1 MVESIVISNKPP
13 LSLASDYT
21 QLRALGM
28 AYIEHLGSEFW
39 TDYNTHDPGITTLHL
54 LCYAITDLSLRTQL
68 PIEDILTSSLG
79 SQQALREAFLTADM
93 ILPTS
98 PVTELDYRKLL
109 IDVEGVRNAWLLKAE
124 QRVYVNCQTQHLQY
138 ETPLAAISYW
148 TDFAL
153 QGLYDLL
160 IEYDEVCFY
169 EKEANAVEECKK
181 NILKNVKNAY
191 LENRCLG
198 EDIRQIKE
206 VPAQKIMICADVD
219 IENDVNVAEVHA
231 RILFEI
237 QHYLSPPIKRY
248 SLQELQA
255 ILKQSPDQE
264 VPFDVIFE
272 GPLLQN
278 GFILDTDLE
287 AAQLRARVYTSDI
300 INKVMG
306 IELNGKK
313 AVKAIKKIRLNLL
326 IKEEGTPCKDW
337 KPQDPEGVAW
347 CLHIPEGHQ
356 AQLCIEKT
364 ALNFFKNGILVSS
377 TTHENNAYTQFRNL
391 QKEFW
396 EANKRTIEVPLIP
409 VGEVQAVE
417 EYSSIVNDFPQ
428 TYGIGRE
435 GLPASTPLER
445 QAKAKQFKA
454 YLLFFDQ
461 LLANYLAQIKN
472 LSKLFDPASE
482 AGTYFSQK
490 ITDVKEVELLYG
502 NYAQLDDTLA
512 LIIEKWEGYPTNPI
526 RKNRFLDHILAR
538 FAENF
543 SEYAMLSF
551 SLFEDF
557 DGTKILKNKSDFIKN
572 FYQRPSRDG
581 VETSENWHQRSVTYF
596 RNLNHAHAYNYCQSV
611 NGTPS
616 VDNPLN
622 ITGVVRRIA
631 GLLGI
636 SESEAQLTV
645 SATDERIFLVEHI
658 LLRPDVAN
666 PAEKWFEVCTEPD
679 CTHCRPLDP
688 YSFRVSVVLPGYTER
703 FSNISFRKY
712 AERVIR
718 KELPAHILARICW
731 VSQSHLEEFVN
742 RYKVWLELK
751 SRMCE
756 APDLQAYALAFNEL
770 LEILHR
776 LHTIYPEGVLH
787 NCDNPDEK
795 SPLILGRSVL
805 GSLKNQ

>member
-21 QLRALGM
+21 QLRTLGM

-39 TDYNTHDPGITTLHL
+39 TDYNTHDPGITSLHL

-124 QRVYVNCQTQHLQY
+124 PRVYVNCQTQHLQY
-138 ETPLAAISYW
+138 ETPLAATSYW
-148 TDFAL
+148 TDFGL

-160 IEYDEVCFY
+160 IEYDEVCFSG
-169 EKEANAVEECKK
+169 KEVSVVEECKK
-181 NILKNVKNAY
+181 SILENVKNAY

-198 EDIRQIKE
+198 EDIRQIRE

-237 QHYLSPPIKRY
+237 QQYLSPPIKRY
-248 SLQELQA
+248 SLQEFQA
-255 ILKQSPDQE
+255 ILKRSPDQE
-264 VPFDVIFE
+264 VPFDVVFE
-272 GPLLQN
+272 GPLLKN
-278 GFILDTDLE
+278 GFILDTELE
-287 AAQLRARVYTSDI
+287 AAQLRERVYTSDI

-326 IKEEGTPCKDW
+326 IKEEDIPCKDW
-337 KPQDPEGVAW
+337 KPQDSEGVAW

-377 TTHENNAYTQFRNL
+377 TTHRNNAYTQFRNL
-391 QKEFW
+391 QMEFW
-396 EANKRTIEVPLIP
+396 EANKRTIEIPPMP
-409 VGEVQAVE
+409 VGEVRVVE

-435 GLPASTPLER
+435 GLPVSSPPER
-445 QAKAKQFKA
+445 HAKAKQFKA

-461 LLANYLAQIKN
+461 LLANYLAQLKN
-472 LSKLFDPASE
+472 LSKLFDPHSE
-482 AGTYFSQK
+482 AVTYFSQK
-490 ITDVKEVELLYG
+490 ITDVNEVEQLYK
-502 NYAQLDDTLA
+502 NYAQLDDALA
-512 LIIEKWEGYPTNPI
+512 SIIEKWEGYATNPV

-557 DGTKILKNKSDFIKN
+557 DGAKILKNKSDFIKD
-572 FYQRPSRDG
+572 FYQRPLKSEL
-581 VETSENWHQRSVTYF
+581 ETAEDWHQRSLTYF
-596 RNLNHAHAYNYCQSV
+596 RNLNHAHAYNYCR
-611 NGTPS
+611 P
-616 VDNPLN
+616 VDWTDLLN

-631 GLLGI
+631 GLLGMA
-636 SESEAQLTV
+636 EGEAQLTV
-645 SATDERIFLVEHI
+645 NATDERIFLVEHI
-658 LLRPDVAN
+658 LLRPDVDK

-703 FSNISFRKY
+703 FGNISFRKY

-718 KELPAHILARICW
+718 EELPAHILARICW
-731 VSQSHLEEFVN
+731 VSQSHLEEFVT

-751 SRMCE
+751 SRMYE
-756 APDLQAYALAFNEL
+756 APDPQAYALALNEL
-770 LEILHR
+770 LETLHR

-805 GSLKNQ
+805 GSLKTNKDA